1 MKLRLSFFIIIV
13 LLGMHKPAMAN
24 PTQFGSSGLLSIA
37 TADTL
42 DSANLCIGIWGN
54 CSNRQAY
61 GINTIM
67 PATLTLGIGTYWEI
81 YGTYPDVY
89 LNNEAPFSG
98 RGTADVGTK
107 LRVWGQRSSNV
118 KIAVDYHLSRYI
130 DDDRKF
136 NGINDMGGRLI
147 ASLRSDALAAHFYG
161 GYMSNGKSRDV
172 VSGIKSDTEFPYGAG
187 VEFAPTTRSKL
198 TLEYTAA
205 DAARFEA
212 PVEVALGYQ
221 YYITPHL
228 TWNMSYGIGLND
240 AAPSWRVVF
249 GLSTCQGVGAYIKPI
264 PEVTR
269 GKGKTDKSKELMRPT
284 KVMPL
289 SPLLIKTPALTTPTS
304 KFEVPLE
311 QDGEEIVIRP
321 YGTVVIAQQPA
332 ATPVTLPKI
341 APSEQVQTAA
351 VEPPPLAP
359 VKTEP
364 LTLPTPAV
372 TEPTIVVDKPS
383 DSEYSLTRVSGVT
396 PLYGVRL
403 MDPSGKSAVATAVPA
418 IPGGPVTA
426 YRKFRLPDNLFEFDN
441 AEMLPEVQKSISELA
456 EFIRSDTKWVFLRI
470 DGHTD
475 GVGSVK
481 YNLDLSL
488 KRAIAVA
495 NYLITREGIDPS
507 RIFVRGMGKSAPI
520 ADNST
525 DDGRKLNR
533 RFEIVFLVHK
543 EKNK

>member
-1 MKLRLSFFIIIV
+1 MKVRLPVFVIIV
-13 LLGMHKPAMAN
+13 LLGLQKPVMAN
-24 PTQFGSSGLLSIA
+24 PTQYGSSGLLHIS

-42 DSANLCIGIWGN
+42 DSANLCIGVWGN
-54 CSNRQAY
+54 CSDRQAY
-61 GINTIM
+61 GINSIM
-67 PATLTLGIGTYWEI
+67 PVTLTLGIGTYWEV
-81 YGTYPDVY
+81 YGTYPNVY
-89 LNNEAPFSG
+89 LNDEAPFSG

-107 LRVWGQRSSNV
+107 LRFWGQRSS
-118 KIAVDYHLSRYI
+118 KLKLAVDYHLSRYV

-147 ASLRSDALAAHFYG
+147 ASLRSDLLAGHLYL

-172 VSGIKSDTEFPYGAG
+172 VNGLKSETEYPYGAG
-187 VEFAPTTRSKL
+187 VEFTPTTRSKV
-198 TLEYTAA
+198 TFEYTAA
-205 DAARFEA
+205 DAASFDA
-212 PVEVALGYQ
+212 PVEAALGYQ

-228 TWNMSYGIGLND
+228 TWNMSYGVGLND
-240 AAPSWRVVF
+240 AAPSWRVLF
-249 GLSTCQGVGAYIKPI
+249 GLSTCQGVGAYIKPV
-264 PEVTR
+264 PEVVR
-269 GKGKTDKSKELMRPT
+269 KGDKSKSTQVIRPT

-289 SPLLIKTPALTTPTS
+289 TPLLIKTPALTTPSS

-321 YGTVVIAQQPA
+321 YGTVIIQQQAA
-332 ATPVTLPKI
+332 ATPVTLPKMKL
-341 APSEQVQTAA
+341 PGEMEVAA
-351 VEPPPLAP
+351 VPPPVEP
-359 VKTEP
+359 VTPLPSPEVGEP
-364 LTLPTPAV
+364 VQVA
-372 TEPTIVVDKPS
+372 PTIVMDKTS
-383 DSEYSLTRVSGVT
+383 ASEYSLTRVSGVT

-403 MDPSGKSAVATAVPA
+403 KDTSGKGAVAAPLTA

-441 AEMLPEVQKSISELA
+441 AEMLPEVRKSISELA
-456 EFIRSDTKWVFLRI
+456 EFIRSDTKWVYLRI

-495 NYLITREGIDPS
+495 NYLITSEGIDPA

-525 DDGRKLNR
+525 DEGRKLNR

-543 EKNK
+543 EKK